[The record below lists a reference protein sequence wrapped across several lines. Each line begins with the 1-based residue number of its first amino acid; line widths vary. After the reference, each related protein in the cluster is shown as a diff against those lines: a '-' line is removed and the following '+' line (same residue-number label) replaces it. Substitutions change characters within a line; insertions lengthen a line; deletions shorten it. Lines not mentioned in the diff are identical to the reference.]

1 MKKQAEGF
9 MKDFKSF
16 AFKGNVLDM
25 AVGVVIGT
33 GFTAIVNSLVKDI
46 ITPLIGLF
54 GNTDFTNFFVV
65 LKTNE
70 AYDALSAADQ
80 QILAKVQETGAHIL
94 TYGTFITAVIQF
106 FLIALTLFIVISA
119 IKKTEKK
126 LEKPQEPAPATTK
139 ECPFCK
145 STIHIDATRCP
156 HCTATLEQ

>member
-1 MKKQAEGF
+1 MGKIKTFAD
-9 MKDFKSF
+9 DFKKFISQ
-16 AFKGNVLDM
+16 GNILDM
-25 AVGVVIGT
+25 AVGVVVGT

-126 LEKPQEPAPATTK
+126 LEKPQEPMSYFPTK
-139 ECPFCK
+139 HVLYQMQ
-145 STIHIDATRCP
+145 HILSHD
-156 HCTATLEQ
+156 LSS